1 MSNPTDLRSL
11 RVSIIIILAPA
22 SPSIARTHSVSVML
36 RMQLTTFRAHSCGV
50 QSLTDDYSVG
60 AHGMCPQG
68 CIPLCAAITHYAL
81 LYIPPVTAV
90 PSATTTATHW
100 WSAVA
105 QVHTHQ
111 VAYPVYMLHAL
122 YIHTTT
128 VHAIWPLYVHTVCMQ
143 CTRTVYAHMHCIR
156 PYPQIP
162 RYGVISA
169 TYPWDGQI
177 RLPPDEATSG
187 TLCLPSRITLDRDP
201 LYPPSGKCPEYRG
214 VLTSGINHPYPAPP
228 PPTPPPT
235 PLPPACP
242 PACRASDV
250 ARDPKPP
257 DQTEWPGIDDARH
270 CAAPPG

>member
-22 SPSIARTHSVSVML
+22 SSSIARTHSVSVML
-36 RMQLTTFRAHSCGV
+36 RMQLTIFRAHSCGV

-122 YIHTTT
+122 YIHTTI

-143 CTRTVYAHMHCIR
+143 CTRTIHTMSILHTPVVHAH
-156 PYPQIP
+156 P
-162 RYGVISA
+162 RYTPVWCVPVCVRIC
-169 TYPWDGQI
+169 TPYI
-177 RLPPDEATSG
+177 CSG
-187 TLCLPSRITLDRDP
+187 TQYCS
-201 LYPPSGKCPEYRG
+201 
-214 VLTSGINHPYPAPP
+214 VHP
-228 PPTPPPT
+228 
-235 PLPPACP
+235 
-242 PACRASDV
+242 
-250 ARDPKPP
+250 
-257 DQTEWPGIDDARH
+257 
-270 CAAPPG
+270 